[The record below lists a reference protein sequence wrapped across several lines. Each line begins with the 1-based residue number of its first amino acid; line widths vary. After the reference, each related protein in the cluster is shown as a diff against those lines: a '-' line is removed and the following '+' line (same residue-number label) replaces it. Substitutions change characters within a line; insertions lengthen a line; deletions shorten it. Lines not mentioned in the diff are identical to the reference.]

1 MFRTEQ
7 IKRIMKKL
15 KCKNSSG
22 PDDLPSILFNRLS
35 SQLAYPITK
44 ICNCIMIAGKVPRL
58 WKQARVIPIF
68 KKGSSVVPKNHRP
81 ISLTCVGSK
90 IFEAAIKAVLVPF
103 LDEKH
108 LLSENQHGFDRS
120 TPLV

>member
-1 MFRTEQ
+1 MV
-7 IKRIMKKL
+7 
-15 KCKNSSG
+15 
-22 PDDLPSILFNRLS
+22 
-35 SQLAYPITK
+35 
-44 ICNCIMIAGKVPRL
+44 AGKVPEL

-68 KKGSSVVPKNHRP
+68 KKGSSAVPKNYRP

-108 LLSENQHGFDRS
+108 LLSEKQPGFRPKHS
-120 TPLV
+120 TCLNLLESLNDWTHNLDSKLDTFVAI